1 MGTVPAR
8 SIEGTEGQETVLF
21 VDDESALRKIA
32 EEALTDR
39 GYRELTAEDGA
50 STLALFDLIEIDVDI
65 VTTDQIW

>member
-1 MGTVPAR
+1 M
-8 SIEGTEGQETVLF
+8 LF

>member
-1 MGTVPAR
+1 
-8 SIEGTEGQETVLF
+8 VLF
-21 VDDESALRKIA
+21 VDDESALHKIA

-50 STLALFDLIEIDVDI
+50 SALALFDLIEIDVDI